1 MKVSITGNTGSLGK
15 AISEDLSSKH
25 SVVGYSKSVGWDF
38 DEDGVIDK
46 MISEA
51 SDSDVFINNTFHRQW
66 EILPKI
72 IDSFKTN
79 ADKIIINI
87 GSFHSY
93 VQPDDDYGRIKNE
106 MKDVCFS
113 AQINPEVHCRVI
125 NISPSLVSDTN
136 ASVGKDLIAQISH
149 EDVCRVINFIIDSPP
164 HLVVNEIVFS
174 HKELVRSFYASGSA
188 DK

>member
-1 MKVSITGNTGSLGK
+1 
-15 AISEDLSSKH
+15 
-25 SVVGYSKSVGWDF
+25 
-38 DEDGVIDK
+38 
-46 MISEA
+46 
-51 SDSDVFINNTFHRQW
+51 
-66 EILPKI
+66 
-72 IDSFKTN
+72 
-79 ADKIIINI
+79 
-87 GSFHSY
+87 
-93 VQPDDDYGRIKNE
+93 